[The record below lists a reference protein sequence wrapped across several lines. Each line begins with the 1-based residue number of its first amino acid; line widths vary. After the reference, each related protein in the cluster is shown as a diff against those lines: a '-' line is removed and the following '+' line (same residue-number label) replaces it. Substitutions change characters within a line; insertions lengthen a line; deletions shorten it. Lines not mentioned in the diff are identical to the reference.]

1 MCSSTLLINKTP
13 ATRCR
18 FARVGPHLSAKS
30 QSQEIPL
37 DRGPLAVVVR
47 TASEAGWEENDCP
60 SIFPLVS
67 YLIGFI
73 TKSKFLIS
81 SLLHKY
87 IYLTHS
93 QSIDHTKYI

>member
-13 ATRCR
+13 AVRFR

-37 DRGPLAVVVR
+37 DRGPLAVMVR

-60 SIFPLVS
+60 SIFAPS
-67 YLIGFI
+67 FH
-73 TKSKFLIS
+73 IS
-81 SLLHKY
+81 LASLPNLNS
-87 IYLTHS
+87 L
-93 QSIDHTKYI
+93 